1 MLEVAIKARMGDF
14 PVEAEFSVEA
24 GITALIGPSGAG
36 KSSLLRLI
44 AGLDRPE
51 RGKISFEKTVWA
63 DATTQRFV
71 PPHKRRIGMV
81 FQTGLLLS
89 HLSVMDNIKLGAR
102 GERVRGDQLVR
113 TGCDTLLD
121 KPVATL
127 SGGEQQKVMLARA
140 LAGKPQLLL
149 LDEPLSALDPESRDD
164 MLELLGAAL
173 PLLDIPAIYVT
184 HAFEEASRLASRFVR
199 MGEGKVEAVGS
210 AVQVLANTG
219 LKHQEKAV
227 SSVIAGVVSSL
238 DGGGIASVAVG
249 RQSVEM
255 SSVGLTPGEKVHLR
269 LWARDLIL
277 AESKPYGISA
287 RNALVGRI
295 AQMSAL
301 PNGQISVRVMVE
313 GAQIDVLVMSRTARE
328 MGLAEEKPIFI
339 VFKSAS
345 LEPAST

>member
-1 MLEVAIKARMGDF
+1 MLEVAIKAHMGDF
-14 PVEAEFSVEA
+14 PMEAEFTVEA
-24 GITALIGPSGAG
+24 GVTALIGPSGAG

-44 AGLDRPE
+44 AGLDRPD
-51 RGKISFEKTVWA
+51 RGKIAFEKTVWA

-71 PPHKRRIGMV
+71 PPHKRQIGMV

-102 GERVRGDQLVR
+102 RERVRGDQLVR

-149 LDEPLSALDPESRDD
+149 LDEPLSALDPESRDN
-164 MLELLGAAL
+164 MLELLGTLL
-173 PLLDIPAIYVT
+173 PSLDIPAIYVT
-184 HAFEEASRLASRFVR
+184 HAFDEASRLASRFVR
-199 MGEGKVEAVGS
+199 MEGGRVAASGS
-210 AVQVLANTG
+210 AVQVLADTG
-219 LKHQEKAV
+219 IKHQEKAV

-238 DGGGIASVAVG
+238 DGGGIATVSVG
-249 RQSVEM
+249 QQSVEM
-255 SSVGLTPGEKVHLR
+255 SSTGLSEGENVHLR

-295 AQMSAL
+295 ATMSAL
-301 PNGQISVRVMVE
+301 PNGQILVTVAVE
-313 GAQIDVLVMSRTARE
+313 GTEIDVLVMSRTARE
-328 MGLAEEKPIFI
+328 MGLADEKPIFI

-345 LEPAST
+345 LEPAGS

>member
-1 MLEVAIKARMGDF
+1 MLEVAVKAHMGDF
-14 PVEAEFSVEA
+14 PIEAEFTAKA
-24 GITALIGPSGAG
+24 GVTALIGPSGAG

-44 AGLDRPE
+44 AGLSRPD
-51 RGKISFEKTVWA
+51 RGKITFEKTVWA
-63 DATTQRFV
+63 DATTKRFV

-81 FQTGLLLS
+81 FQTGLLLN

-113 TGCDTLLD
+113 TGCNTLLE

-149 LDEPLSALDPESRDD
+149 LDEPLSALDPESRDN
-164 MLELLGAAL
+164 MLELLGALL
-173 PLLDIPAIYVT
+173 PTLEIPAVYVT
-184 HAFEEASRLASRFVR
+184 HAFEEASRLATQFVR
-199 MGEGKVEAVGS
+199 MEKGCVAATGS

-238 DGGGIASVAVG
+238 EAGGIATVQVG
-249 RQSVEM
+249 QQSVEM
-255 SSVGLTPGEKVHLR
+255 SSAGLNTGDKVHLR

-295 AQMSAL
+295 ASMSAL
-301 PNGQISVRVMVE
+301 PNGQILVKVSVE
-313 GAQIDVLVMSRTARE
+313 GAEIDVLVMSRTARE
-328 MGLAEEKPIFI
+328 MGLTEAKPIFI

-345 LEPAST
+345 IEAANS